1 MRTYFRLQSSI
12 ITLFDVKIGR
22 FIANHSFQFARKSVI
37 ANIISI
43 ETAGQ
48 MLGVLKHAHFNQ
60 PKHTYTLG
68 CCFCQSM
75 NTALNFIDF
84 D

>member
-48 MLGVLKHAHFNQ
+48 MLGARAFGPTKAHTHARARLLFL
-60 PKHTYTLG
+60 PKHEHRTE
-68 CCFCQSM
+68 FH
-75 NTALNFIDF
+75 
-84 D
+84 